1 MPPTITPFGYISLSE
16 SVNKIITPN
25 TFVRDT
31 LFSKRTI
38 THATKVIQVDVI
50 IGGRKLLPFV
60 KRGDPGKVLDHVGK
74 QTQLVEPPSI
84 RAKKFFTPDD
94 LLFNRASG
102 QSVYVI
108 GGQGGDAIARAR
120 MEKIGLE
127 QRDVK
132 MRQDRTEEFM
142 SCEAISKGKFTYVAT
157 DLEFE
162 IDFLMPGD
170 NLPVL
175 AAGRKWDAAD
185 TCKPITDLA
194 AWKKLVKKS
203 CGMIPTRAIMTSD
216 IWDLFLAAKQV
227 QDYLNKWN
235 IKIGEINTD
244 ANVILMGAEKK
255 ARIDNVDF
263 YVYDEYY
270 NDGINTVS
278 MIPTDKFVLV
288 ADAADYRLNY
298 GAVED
303 LEAGS
308 VIGRYFAK
316 DWLEKDPSGLWM
328 LIESHPL
335 PTIHQPDSIVSA
347 TVK

>member
-31 LFSKRTI
+31 IFSKRTI

-60 KRGDPGKVLDHVGK
+60 KRGDPGKVLAHVGK
-74 QTQLVEPPSI
+74 STQLVEPPSI

-102 QSVYVI
+102 ANVYVV
-108 GGQGGDAIARAR
+108 GGTGADAIQSARK
-120 MEKIGLE
+120 EKIGLE
-127 QRDVK
+127 QKDIK

-142 SCEAISKGKFTYVAT
+142 ACQSISNGKFTYQAP

-162 IDFLMPGD
+162 IDFLMPDD
-170 NLPVL
+170 NKPVL

-185 TCKPITDLA
+185 TCKPITDLKD
-194 AWKKLVKKS
+194 WKKLVKKA
-203 CGMIPTRAIMTSD
+203 CGLIPTRAIMTSD
-216 IWDLFLAAKQV
+216 VWDLFLGSKQV
-227 QDYLNKWN
+227 QEYLNKWN

-244 ANVILMGAEKK
+244 ANILLMGAEKK

-270 NDGINTVS
+270 DSGAGIVS
-278 MIPTDKFVLV
+278 MIPTSSFILV
-288 ADAADYRLNY
+288 SDASDNRLNY
-298 GAVED
+298 GAIED
-303 LEAGS
+303 LDAGT
-308 VIGRYFAK
+308 VIGKYFAK
-316 DWLEKDPSGLWM
+316 DWLDKDPSGLWM
-328 LIESHPL
+328 LVESHPL
-335 PTIHQPDSIVSA
+335 PTIHQPDSFVSA

>member
-38 THATKVIQVDVI
+38 THATKVIQVDVV

-60 KRGDPGKVLDHVGK
+60 KRGDPAKVMEHVGK
-74 QTQLVEPPSI
+74 STQLVEPPSI

-108 GGQGGDAIARAR
+108 GGTGDNAIQSAR

-127 QRDVK
+127 QKEIK

-142 SCEAISKGKFTYVAT
+142 SCQSIANGKFTYQAS

-162 IDFLMPGD
+162 IDFLTPGA

-175 AAGRKWDAAD
+175 NGGNKWSAKG
-185 TCKPITDLA
+185 TCTPIDDVA
-194 AWKKLVKKS
+194 AWKKLIKKA
-203 CGMIPTRAIMTSD
+203 CGLIPTRAIMTSD
-216 IWDLFLAAKQV
+216 IWTLFQASQQV

-235 IKIGEINTD
+235 IKIGEINTE
-244 ANVILMGAEKK
+244 ANIILMGAEKK
-255 ARIDNVDF
+255 ARIDNVDY

-270 NDGINTVS
+270 DSGAGILS
-278 MIPTDKFVLV
+278 MIPVTNFILV
-288 ADAADYRLNY
+288 SDAADYRLNY
-298 GAVED
+298 GAIED

-308 VIGRYFAK
+308 VIGKYFSK
-316 DWLEKDPSGLWM
+316 DWLEKDPSGLNM
-328 LIESHPL
+328 LVESHPL

-347 TVK
+347 KVI